1 MYKMAAES
9 ALAVFFFAR
18 FVIFH
23 GKKSWVLRKSINFV
37 SVHMK
42 LTLLLSRNE

>member
-1 MYKMAAES
+1 MAAES
-9 ALAVFFFAR
+9 ALSVFFFAR

-37 SVHMK
+37 SVHYETNFIIIK
-42 LTLLLSRNE
+42 K

>member
-1 MYKMAAES
+1 MNKMAAES
-9 ALAVFFFAR
+9 ALSVFFCTIRSFSL
-18 FVIFH
+18 
-23 GKKSWVLRKSINFV
+23 KKSWVLRKSLIFV